1 MLKCNKL
8 LEFVYFVPH
17 HGSWYTFHQQ
27 TGIKCQTDPQWHKWN
42 GSNLALSRTTL
53 PACSQIHNNSHTE
66 SLLKRKL
73 HLNLMKLVYSRAKAM
88 IKHNNTWTQVHW
100 IRREPITETWVALAL
115 CKNLVRV
122 HELDF
127 GSSVT
132 HQEGM
137 CILAPSSILR
147 SQNQCRTS
155 RQWLQYTW
163 LSN

>member
-1 MLKCNKL
+1 MIH
-8 LEFVYFVPH
+8 FSPAD
-17 HGSWYTFHQQ
+17 WD
-27 TGIKCQTDPQWHKWN
+27 KCQTDPQWHKWN
-42 GSNLALSRTTL
+42 GSNLALSRTSVHVLKFITTHIRNQYWKEDRI
-53 PACSQIHNNSHTE
+53 SISWNSY
-66 SLLKRKL
+66 
-73 HLNLMKLVYSRAKAM
+73 MYSRAKAIM

-100 IRREPITETWVALAL
+100 IRREPRTETWVALAL

-132 HQEGM
+132 NQEGM
-137 CILAPSSILR
+137 YILAPFSILR
-147 SQNQCRTS
+147 SQNQCQTS